1 MATFVKRTTPDGVV
15 SYLARVR
22 LKGQPEQVA
31 TFRRLTDARKW
42 AASTESA
49 IREGRHFL
57 TAESKRHTVADLVDR
72 YEREILSSKRSY
84 AVRAQHLAYW
94 RGTIGDRLLA
104 DVRPAL
110 LKEQQQALRRGRS
123 DSTVNRY
130 LASLSHAFTVA
141 VKEWEWIESN
151 PFQKISALAEPE
163 GRVRFLTDDER
174 ARLLAACQE
183 HSDTLHTLVALSLA
197 TGARKA
203 ELLGLTWPAVDLKRG
218 LVTFE
223 QTKSGKRR
231 SVPVAGAALALL
243 RAVPHRIDTPL
254 LFPSPHNKRRPIN
267 VQNIF
272 TAAVKRAGITDFRW
286 HDLRHSA
293 ASYLVAAGVHMKV
306 IQEILGHHSVTVTE
320 KYSHLADGH
329 LLDAVKRVDALLK

>member
-1 MATFVKRTTPDGVV
+1 MATIRKRTTSSGP
-15 SYLARVR
+15 SYTVQIR
-22 LKGQPEQVA
+22 LKGQADQTA
-31 TFRRLTDARKW
+31 TFARLTDARKW
-42 AASTESA
+42 AASVESA
-49 IREGRHFL
+49 IREGRHFQ
-57 TAESKRHTVADLVDR
+57 TAESKRHTVGDLIDR
-72 YEREILSSKRSY
+72 YVREILPTKRSY
-84 AVRAQHLAYW
+84 AVRGQHLAYW
-94 RGTIGDRLLA
+94 RDAIGDRLLA

-110 LKEQQQALRRGRS
+110 LKEQQQALRKGRS

-130 LASLSHAFTVA
+130 MASLSHAFTVA
-141 VKEWEWIESN
+141 TKEWEWTESN
-151 PFQKISALAEPE
+151 PFLKVSALAEPQ

-174 ARLLAACQE
+174 GRLLQSCRE
-183 HSDTLHTLVALSLA
+183 HSELLYTLVVLALA

-203 ELLGLTWPAVDLKRG
+203 ELLGLTWRDVDLSRG
-218 LVTFE
+218 LITFE

-231 SVPVAGAALALL
+231 AVPVTGAALDLL
-243 RAVPHRIDTPL
+243 RAIPRQIGTEL

-272 TAAVKRAGITDFRW
+272 AAAVQRAGISDFRW

-306 IQEILGHHSVTVTE
+306 VQEILGHHSVVVTE

-329 LLDAVKRVDALLK
+329 LREAVRRVDVAK

>member
-15 SYLARVR
+15 SYLARIR
-22 LKGQPEQVA
+22 LKGQPEQTA

-49 IREGRHFL
+49 IREGRHFQ
-57 TAESKRHTVADLVDR
+57 TAETKRHTVADLVDR

-94 RGTIGDRLLA
+94 RSAIGDRLLA

-141 VKEWEWIESN
+141 VKEWEWIESS
-151 PFQKISALAEPE
+151 PFQKISALSEPE
-163 GRVRFLTDDER
+163 SRVRFLTDDER
-174 ARLLAACQE
+174 VRLLEACRE
-183 HSDTLHTLVALSLA
+183 HSDQLHTLVVLSLA
-197 TGARKA
+197 TGARKS
-203 ELLGLTWPAVDLKRG
+203 ELLGLTWPSVDLKRG

-231 SVPVAGAALALL
+231 SVPVAGAALELL
-243 RAVPHRIDTPL
+243 RAVPRRIDTPL

-267 VQNIF
+267 VHNIF
-272 TAAVKRAGITDFRW
+272 VAALARAGIADFRW

-293 ASYLVAAGVHMKV
+293 ASYLVAAGVHMKAV
-306 IQEILGHHSVTVTE
+306 QEILGHHSVTVTE